1 MKLHYIMLNDVIL
14 YYFKLLH
21 YIYYIYIYITYT
33 YADIVYYLYLH
44 IIYYVYYVYAHI
56 DMHTP
61 IHIAPCVCVWVW
73 ENESRQFS
81 VTTSNASLP
90 SSARAVLR
98 AKASSSR
105 TLNVTMALLL
115 WERLAMANA
124 GISHVFALFQLFNRA
139 FWYLRVHFCVG
150 RKVEDLPSSR
160 TYLHLV
166 FSE

>member
-1 MKLHYIMLNDVIL
+1 ML
-14 YYFKLLH
+14 YYIILNYYIIYII
-21 YIYYIYIYITYT
+21 YIYY
-33 YADIVYYLYLH
+33 LH
-44 IIYYVYYVYAHI
+44 ICRYCILLIFTYYILCILCICTYRHAHA
-56 DMHTP
+56 HP
-61 IHIAPCVCVWVW
+61 YSPVCVWVW